1 MLRCAFDIRFFVPTS
16 ENMIMRSLKNLKEY
30 NEERKRTF
38 GGVTNYVYGTE
49 YLPRELQ
56 QQKKK
61 LLSAYKEAKQNK
73 QRSVWRIEKAK
84 YSLYIDNVKHNPTL
98 TDSEGENSE
107 SDSD

>member
-1 MLRCAFDIRFFVPTS
+1 
-16 ENMIMRSLKNLKEY
+16 MIMMSLKNLKEY

-38 GGVTNYVYGTE
+38 GGETNYVYVTE
-49 YLPRELQ
+49 HLPRELQ

-73 QRSVWRIEKAK
+73 QRTVWRIKKAK
-84 YSLYIDNVKHNPTL
+84 YCLYIDNVKHNPTL

-107 SDSD
+107 SDSN